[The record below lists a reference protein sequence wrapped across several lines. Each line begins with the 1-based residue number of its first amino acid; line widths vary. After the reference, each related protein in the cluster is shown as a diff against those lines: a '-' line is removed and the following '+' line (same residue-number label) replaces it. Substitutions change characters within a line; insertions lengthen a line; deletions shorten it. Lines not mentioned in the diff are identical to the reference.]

1 MYTSSIPADYLANY
15 WEKSG
20 VSEMEESQWCYMQ
33 RPSRSTQRKAGGD
46 TGKKKS
52 YRTYTKPLPEKT
64 FFFYN
69 LKVIIKKPI
78 KL

>member
-1 MYTSSIPADYLANY
+1 
-15 WEKSG
+15 
-20 VSEMEESQWCYMQ
+20 MEESQWCYMQ